1 MRATLRPP
9 SFLLFFLSYLRPL
22 LEPPRLPLLDELE
35 LLEELVPLLRVELLL
50 ELLVLA
56 LEPLL
61 VRLLEPLMLLEL
73 LPLGRE
79 VLLLGRLTLLLELV
93 PLGRELLLLL
103 LGRLTLPLVAGRVL
117 EPLTLL
123 ELLGREV
130 PLLGRLTEPLAEPL
144 LLGRLT
150 LPLLLPA
157 GRLSVSLR
165 PPELAEPPLPLL
177 MLPTGPFGLTVAL
190 GAALLLGL
198 GISLWLLHS
207 GWVAG

>member
-1 MRATLRPP
+1 M
-9 SFLLFFLSYLRPL
+9 SYLRPL
-22 LEPPRLPLLDELE
+22 LAEPAEEPLRLLLEELE
-35 LLEELVPLLRVELLL
+35 LLVELVPLLRVELL

-56 LEPLL
+56 LELLL
-61 VRLLEPLMLLEL
+61 VRLLEPLTLLELL

-103 LGRLTLPLVAGRVL
+103 GRLTLPLVAGRVL

-123 ELLGREV
+123 ELL
-130 PLLGRLTEPLAEPL
+130 LGRLAEPLAEPL

-157 GRLSVSLR
+157 GRLSVLGR
-165 PPELAEPPLPLL
+165 LPGLAVPPLPEL

>member
-1 MRATLRPP
+1 M
-9 SFLLFFLSYLRPL
+9 SYLRPL
-22 LEPPRLPLLDELE
+22 PVAEPAEEPLRLLLEELE
-35 LLEELVPLLRVELLL
+35 LLVELVPLLRVELL

-56 LEPLL
+56 LELLL
-61 VRLLEPLMLLEL
+61 VRLLEPLMLLELL

-123 ELLGREV
+123 ELLGREAL
-130 PLLGRLTEPLAEPL
+130 PLLLGRLTDPLAEPL

-157 GRLSVSLR
+157 GRLSVFGR
-165 PPELAEPPLPLL
+165 PLGLAEPPLPEL

>member
-1 MRATLRPP
+1 M
-9 SFLLFFLSYLRPL
+9 
-22 LEPPRLPLLDELE
+22 
-35 LLEELVPLLRVELLL
+35 
-50 ELLVLA
+50 
-56 LEPLL
+56 
-61 VRLLEPLMLLEL
+61 
-73 LPLGRE
+73 
-79 VLLLGRLTLLLELV
+79 LLLGRLTLLFELV

-103 LGRLTLPLVAGRVL
+103 VRLTLPLVAGRVL

-123 ELLGREV
+123 ELLGREL
-130 PLLGRLTEPLAEPL
+130 LLGRLAEPLAEPL

-157 GRLSVSLR
+157 GRLSVLGR
-165 PPELAEPPLPLL
+165 LPGLAVPPLPEL

>member
-1 MRATLRPP
+1 M
-9 SFLLFFLSYLRPL
+9 SYLRPL
-22 LEPPRLPLLDELE
+22 LAEPAEEPLRLLLEELE
-35 LLEELVPLLRVELLL
+35 LLVELVPLLRVELL

-56 LEPLL
+56 LELLL
-61 VRLLEPLMLLEL
+61 VRLLEPLMLLELL

-103 LGRLTLPLVAGRVL
+103 GRLTLPLVAGRVL

-123 ELLGREV
+123 ELLGREAL
-130 PLLGRLTEPLAEPL
+130 PLLLGRLTDPLAEPL

-157 GRLSVSLR
+157 GRLSVLGR
-165 PPELAEPPLPLL
+165 LPGLAVPPLPEL

>member
-22 LEPPRLPLLDELE
+22 LAEPAEEPLRLLLEELE
-35 LLEELVPLLRVELLL
+35 LLVELVPLLRVELL

-56 LEPLL
+56 LELLL
-61 VRLLEPLMLLEL
+61 VRLLEPLMLLELL

-103 LGRLTLPLVAGRVL
+103 GRLTLPLVAGRVL

-123 ELLGREV
+123 ELLGR
-130 PLLGRLTEPLAEPL
+130 LAEPLAEPL

-157 GRLSVSLR
+157 GRLSVLGR
-165 PPELAEPPLPLL
+165 LPGLAVPPLPEL

>member
-1 MRATLRPP
+1 M
-9 SFLLFFLSYLRPL
+9 
-22 LEPPRLPLLDELE
+22 
-35 LLEELVPLLRVELLL
+35 ELVPLLRVELL

-56 LEPLL
+56 LELLL
-61 VRLLEPLMLLEL
+61 VRLLEPLTLLELL

-79 VLLLGRLTLLLELV
+79 VLLLGRLTLLLELE

-123 ELLGREV
+123 ELL
-130 PLLGRLTEPLAEPL
+130 LGRLAEPLTEPL

-157 GRLSVSLR
+157 GRLSVLGR
-165 PPELAEPPLPLL
+165 LPGLAVPPLPEL

>member
-1 MRATLRPP
+1 M
-9 SFLLFFLSYLRPL
+9 SYLRPL
-22 LEPPRLPLLDELE
+22 LAEPAEEPLRLLLEELE
-35 LLEELVPLLRVELLL
+35 LLVELVPLLRVELL

-56 LEPLL
+56 LELLL
-61 VRLLEPLMLLEL
+61 VRLLEPLTLLELL

-103 LGRLTLPLVAGRVL
+103 GRLTLPLVAGRVL

-123 ELLGREV
+123 ELLGRELL
-130 PLLGRLTEPLAEPL
+130 LLGRLAEPLAEPL

-157 GRLSVSLR
+157 GRLSVLGR
-165 PPELAEPPLPLL
+165 LPGLAVPPLPEL

-198 GISLWLLHS
+198 GSSLWLLHS

>member
-1 MRATLRPP
+1 M
-9 SFLLFFLSYLRPL
+9 SYLRPL
-22 LEPPRLPLLDELE
+22 LAEPAEEPLRLLLEELE
-35 LLEELVPLLRVELLL
+35 LLVELVPLLRVELL

-56 LEPLL
+56 LELLL

-79 VLLLGRLTLLLELV
+79 VLLLGRLTLLFELV

-123 ELLGREV
+123 ELLGREL
-130 PLLGRLTEPLAEPL
+130 LLGRLAEPLDEPL

-157 GRLSVSLR
+157 GRLSVLGR
-165 PPELAEPPLPLL
+165 LPGLAVPPLPEL

>member
-1 MRATLRPP
+1 M
-9 SFLLFFLSYLRPL
+9 SYLRPL
-22 LEPPRLPLLDELE
+22 LAEPAEEPLRLLLEELE
-35 LLEELVPLLRVELLL
+35 LLVELVPLLRVELL

-56 LEPLL
+56 LELLL

-79 VLLLGRLTLLLELV
+79 VLPLGRPTLLELV

-130 PLLGRLTEPLAEPL
+130 LLLGRLAEPLAEPL
-144 LLGRLT
+144 LLGRPT

-157 GRLSVSLR
+157 GRLSVLGR
-165 PPELAEPPLPLL
+165 LPGLAVPPLPEL

>member
-1 MRATLRPP
+1 M
-9 SFLLFFLSYLRPL
+9 SYLRPL
-22 LEPPRLPLLDELE
+22 LAEPAEEPLRLLLEELE
-35 LLEELVPLLRVELLL
+35 LLVELVPLLRVELL

-56 LEPLL
+56 LELLL
-61 VRLLEPLMLLEL
+61 VRLLEPLMLLELL

-123 ELLGREV
+123 ELLGR
-130 PLLGRLTEPLAEPL
+130 LTEPLAEPL

-157 GRLSVSLR
+157 GRLSVLGR
-165 PPELAEPPLPLL
+165 LPGLAVPPLPEL

>member
-1 MRATLRPP
+1 M
-9 SFLLFFLSYLRPL
+9 SYLRPL
-22 LEPPRLPLLDELE
+22 LAEPAEEPLRLLLEELE
-35 LLEELVPLLRVELLL
+35 LLVELVPLLRVELL

-61 VRLLEPLMLLEL
+61 VRLLEPLMLLELL

-123 ELLGREV
+123 ELLGREL
-130 PLLGRLTEPLAEPL
+130 LLGRLAEPLAEPL

-157 GRLSVSLR
+157 GRLSVLGR
-165 PPELAEPPLPLL
+165 LPGLAVPPLPEL